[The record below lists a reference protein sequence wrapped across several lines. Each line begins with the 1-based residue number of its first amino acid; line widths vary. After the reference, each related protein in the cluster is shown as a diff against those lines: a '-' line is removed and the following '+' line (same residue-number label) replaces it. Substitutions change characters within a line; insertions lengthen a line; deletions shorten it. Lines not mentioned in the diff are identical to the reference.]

1 MTTGILAKHLVND
14 QENLVS
20 ESIQGLCYANP
31 HLRWIPSERVVCRA
45 DVESVAQNQVTLIA
59 GGGSGHEPGF
69 AGFVGEGMLT
79 AAVCG
84 HVFASPSSSQIL
96 TAIERVQS
104 PHGTLVIVLNYTGDC
119 LNFGLAVERA
129 KARGILVDMIN
140 VGDDAAIKNKSRVGR
155 RGLAGTIV
163 AAKVAGAMA
172 AQKGSTL
179 KQVRQAAEYVNKH
192 SATLGVA
199 LDHCHVPGSTTV
211 QKLPDD
217 QIELGLGIH
226 NEPGTSK
233 LPLLS
238 ANELVRKMVTLLTN
252 QEDQERAYLKLS
264 QNSPVVV
271 LVNNLGGISPL
282 ELNLMVKETVQAV
295 IQQNL
300 EIKRVLSGTF
310 LSSLNMP
317 GVSIS
322 LLRLQDDSQ
331 EQNQL
336 LDLLDYNVMVPGWPR
351 TSSISLPFTTNI
363 AMTDDNYN
371 KKQEANNDTKTS
383 TDNVDSRLLEN
394 AIRGAAKNVIEAEPE
409 VTSFDTI
416 LGDGDCGIT
425 LKSAATAIIEALPKL
440 PLDSGHG
447 TMLALADIIE
457 RTVGGTSSAIYCIFL
472 SALGAGLSKYGS
484 SNVAEWAKA
493 SSHALDAL
501 QSYTSARVG
510 DRTLMDSLIPFV
522 QVLSNTNNID
532 EATTAGRQGAEST
545 RTLEAHMGRAS
556 YISTEDVKQAAL
568 PDAGAWG
575 LAALLEGL
583 NSGLKK

>member
-1 MTTGILAKHLVND
+1 MTKHIVND
-14 QENLVS
+14 PENLVS

-31 HLRWIPSERVVCRA
+31 HLRWISSERIVCRA
-45 DVESVAQNQVTLIA
+45 DVETVAQNQVTLIA

-69 AGFVGEGMLT
+69 AGYVGEGMLT

-96 TAIERVQS
+96 AAIERVQS

-129 KARGILVDMIN
+129 KARGILVDMVI
-140 VGDDAAIKNKSRVGR
+140 VSDDAAIGNKSRVGR
-155 RGLAGTIV
+155 RGLAATIA
-163 AAKVAGAMA
+163 AAKVAGAKA

-179 KQVRQAAEYVNKH
+179 EQVQQAAEYINTN

-199 LDHCHVPGSTTV
+199 LDHCHVPGSATV
-211 QKLPDD
+211 QKLPED
-217 QIELGLGIH
+217 QIELGMGIH
-226 NEPGTSK
+226 NEPGISK
-233 LPLLS
+233 LSPLP
-238 ANELVRKMVTLLTN
+238 AKKLVSKMIAMLTD
-252 QEDQERAYLKLS
+252 QKDQERTYLKLN
-264 QNSPVVV
+264 QNSPVLL
-271 LVNNLGGISPL
+271 LVNNLGGISTL
-282 ELNLMVKETVQAV
+282 ELNLVVKEAVQAV
-295 IQQNL
+295 IQRDL

-317 GVSIS
+317 GVSIT
-322 LLRLQDDSQ
+322 LIRLQDNQ
-331 EQNQL
+331 EQQKQL
-336 LDLLDYNVMVPGWPR
+336 LDLIDYNVIVPGWPR
-351 TSSISLPFTTNI
+351 TSSAFLPFTTDI
-363 AMTDDNYN
+363 AMTIADDTSSN
-371 KKQEANNDTKTS
+371 KKQTITNDEN
-383 TDNVDSRLLEN
+383 DQQVNPRVLEN
-394 AIRGAAKNVIEAEPE
+394 AIREAAKNVIEAEPE
-409 VTSFDTI
+409 VTSFDTV

-425 LKSAATAIIEALPKL
+425 LKSAATAIIEALPEL
-440 PLDSGHG
+440 PLASGPR

-457 RTVGGTSSAIYCIFL
+457 CTVGGTSSAIYCIFL
-472 SALGAGLSKYGS
+472 NALGAGLSKYGS
-484 SNVAEWAKA
+484 SNVTEWAKA
-493 SSHALDAL
+493 SAHALNAL

-522 QVLSNTNNID
+522 QVLGNTNNME
-532 EATTAGRQGAEST
+532 EATKTGRQGAEST